1 MRAYLLLCLQT
12 GKLLLENR
20 VHDAD
25 IKDMRL
31 SQDGTHLVTAS
42 SDKTAKIVDTQDLQ
56 VLKMYPFDRPA
67 NAADISPI
75 ADHVSTGCCLSSLR
89 P

>member
-1 MRAYLLLCLQT
+1 
-12 GKLLLENR
+12 
-20 VHDAD
+20 
-25 IKDMRL
+25 MRL

-42 SDKTAKIVDTQDLQ
+42 SDKTAKIVDVQDLQ

-75 ADHVSTGCCLSSLR
+75 ADHVGTGC
-89 P
+89 

>member
-1 MRAYLLLCLQT
+1 
-12 GKLLLENR
+12 
-20 VHDAD
+20 
-25 IKDMRL
+25 MRL

-42 SDKTAKIVDTQDLQ
+42 SDKTAKIVDVQDLQ

-75 ADHVSTGCCLSSLR
+75 ADHVSTGCYSQVWGLGLYQDRRTGSCRAVSSTMPGLQK
-89 P
+89 